1 MSRHAPAVP
10 KYLNDGVT
18 IFLQFREGAMKT
30 RRRSDLAMRPL
41 LGALLIFPAVL
52 FPLTRATA
60 EEQHQRSVA
69 PVRQA
74 PQPQT
79 FTRTAPVQSVPP
91 AGHQLYGQQYNPPG
105 LNSPTSIRQYNPPG
119 LQGSPNPNSPTM
131 ALPPGIGS
139 TGGQTTSQGM
149 PGPGGPGPGAAGSG
163 GYGAA
168 YPVGYQG
175 PAGIQPP
182 SSYQAHPAYARQ
194 FTCRTVHYI
203 CVVPYTGACQCEND
217 RRERE
222 AGATVD

>member
-1 MSRHAPAVP
+1 
-10 KYLNDGVT
+10 
-18 IFLQFREGAMKT
+18 MKT
-30 RRRSDLAMRPL
+30 RRRSDPAMRPL
-41 LGALLIFPAVL
+41 LGALLIFPMVL

-60 EEQHQRSVA
+60 EEQRQRSVS

-79 FTRTAPVQSVPP
+79 FTRTAPMLSVPP
-91 AGHQLYGQQYNPPG
+91 AGHQLYGQ
-105 LNSPTSIRQYNPPG
+105 QYNPPG

-131 ALPPGIGS
+131 ALPSGIGS
-139 TGGQTTSQGM
+139 SGGQTTSQGA
-149 PGPGGPGPGAAGSG
+149 PGPGGSGLGPASPGA
-163 GYGAA
+163 YGAA

-182 SSYQAHPAYARQ
+182 SGYQVQPAYARQ

>member
-1 MSRHAPAVP
+1 
-10 KYLNDGVT
+10 
-18 IFLQFREGAMKT
+18 MKT
-30 RRRSDLAMRPL
+30 RRRSYPAMRPL
-41 LGALLIFPAVL
+41 LGALLIFPMVL
-52 FPLTRATA
+52 SPLTRAAA
-60 EEQHQRSVA
+60 EEQHQRSVS

-74 PQPQT
+74 PQPHI
-79 FTRTAPVQSVPP
+79 FTTTAPVQSVPP

-105 LNSPTSIRQYNPPG
+105 LNSTTSIRQYNPPG

-131 ALPPGIGS
+131 ALPSGVGS
-139 TGGQTTSQGM
+139 SGGQTTSQGS
-149 PGPGGPGPGAAGSG
+149 PGPGGSGPGAAGPG
-163 GYGAA
+163 GNGAA

-182 SSYQAHPAYARQ
+182 SGYQVQPAYARQ

-222 AGATVD
+222 AGATID

>member
-1 MSRHAPAVP
+1 
-10 KYLNDGVT
+10 
-18 IFLQFREGAMKT
+18 MKT
-30 RRRSDLAMRPL
+30 RRRTDPAMRPL
-41 LGALLIFPAVL
+41 IGALLIFPMVL

-60 EEQHQRSVA
+60 EEQRQRSVS

-79 FTRTAPVQSVPP
+79 FTTTAPAQSVPL

-105 LNSPTSIRQYNPPG
+105 LNSTTSIRQYNPPG
-119 LQGSPNPNSPTM
+119 LQGSPNSNIPTM
-131 ALPPGIGS
+131 ALPSGIGS
-139 TGGQTTSQGM
+139 SGGQTTSQGA
-149 PGPGGPGPGAAGSG
+149 PGPGGSGPGPAGPGA
-163 GYGAA
+163 YGAA

-182 SSYQAHPAYARQ
+182 SGYQVQPAYARQ

-222 AGATVD
+222 AGVTVD

>member
-1 MSRHAPAVP
+1 
-10 KYLNDGVT
+10 
-18 IFLQFREGAMKT
+18 MKT
-30 RRRSDLAMRPL
+30 RQRSDPAMRSL
-41 LGALLIFPAVL
+41 LGALLIFPVVL

-60 EEQHQRSVA
+60 EEQHQRSVS

-105 LNSPTSIRQYNPPG
+105 LNSTTSIRQYNPPG

-149 PGPGGPGPGAAGSG
+149 PGSGGPGPGAAGSG

-182 SSYQAHPAYARQ
+182 SSYQAPPTYARQ

>member
-1 MSRHAPAVP
+1 
-10 KYLNDGVT
+10 
-18 IFLQFREGAMKT
+18 MKT
-30 RRRSDLAMRPL
+30 RRRSYPAMRPL
-41 LGALLIFPAVL
+41 LGALLIFPMVL
-52 FPLTRATA
+52 SPLTRAAA
-60 EEQHQRSVA
+60 EEQHQRSVS

-74 PQPQT
+74 PQPH
-79 FTRTAPVQSVPP
+79 FTTTAPVQSVPP
-91 AGHQLYGQQYNPPG
+91 ACHQRYGQQFNPPG
-105 LNSPTSIRQYNPPG
+105 LNSTTSIRQYNPPG

-139 TGGQTTSQGM
+139 TGSQTTSQGA
-149 PGPGGPGPGAAGSG
+149 PSSGGPPAPGAAGQG

-182 SSYQAHPAYARQ
+182 SSYQAPPTYARQ

-203 CVVPYTGACQCEND
+203 CVVPYTGACPCEND

-222 AGATVD
+222 AAATA